1 MGRAF
6 EFRKARKMKRWSA
19 MAKAFTR
26 IGKDIV
32 MAVKEGGPNP
42 EANSRLRAVIQNAKS
57 ANMPKENVER
67 AIKKATDKDTANYK
81 EQLFEGYA
89 PHGIALL
96 IETATDNNNRTVANI
111 RSYFNKCN
119 GTMGTQGSVEFMF
132 DHTCNFRIPNNNI
145 DIEEL
150 ELEFIDFGA
159 EEIFADEDGILIY
172 APFESFGAIQKEL
185 ESRGIEILSSGFERI
200 PQITKKLTEAEMAD
214 VEKLIEKN
222 IIEIAPLAYMRGRTL
237 NDAFVILD
245 ESQNTTVEQMKM
257 FLTRIGFNSTAVI
270 TGDITQIDLPRHQK
284 SGLRHVI
291 EVLNDVEEISFS
303 FFTADD
309 VVRHPVVARIVKA
322 YEAFD
327 RKMEIE
333 SGKS

>member
-6 EFRKARKMKRWSA
+6 GCGRGKKMKRWAA

-42 EANSRLRAVIQNAKS
+42 DANSRLRAVIQNAKS

-81 EQLFEGYA
+81 EVLFEGYA
-89 PHGIALL
+89 PHGIAIL

-132 DHTCNFRIPNNNI
+132 DHTCNFRIPKGTI
-145 DIEEL
+145 DIEEM

-159 EEIFADEDGILIY
+159 DEIFAEEDDILIY

-185 ESRGIEILSSGFERI
+185 ENRHIEILSSGFERI
-200 PQITKKLTEAEMAD
+200 PQITKDLSPEQVAD
-214 VEKLIEKN
+214 VEKLLEKIE
-222 IIEIAPLAYMRGRTL
+222 E
-237 NDAFVILD
+237 D
-245 ESQNTTVEQMKM
+245 
-257 FLTRIGFNSTAVI
+257 
-270 TGDITQIDLPRHQK
+270 
-284 SGLRHVI
+284 
-291 EVLNDVEEISFS
+291 
-303 FFTADD
+303 DD
-309 VVRHPVVARIVKA
+309 VMNVYHT
-322 YEAFD
+322 
-327 RKMEIE
+327 MNE
-333 SGKS
+333 SE

>member
-6 EFRKARKMKRWSA
+6 EFRKGRKMKRWAA

-42 EANSRLRAVIQNAKS
+42 EANSRLRAVIQNAKA
-57 ANMPKENVER
+57 ANMPKDNVER

-81 EQLFEGYA
+81 EVLFEGYA
-89 PHGIALL
+89 PHGIAIL

-132 DHTCNFRIPNNNI
+132 DHTCNFRIANKNI
-145 DIEEL
+145 DIEEM

-159 EEIFADEDGILIY
+159 EEIFADEDDILIY

-185 ESRGIEILSSGFERI
+185 ENRGIEILSSGFERI
-200 PQITKKLTEAEMAD
+200 PQITKTLTEAQVAD
-214 VEKLIEKN
+214 VEKLLEKIE
-222 IIEIAPLAYMRGRTL
+222 E
-237 NDAFVILD
+237 D
-245 ESQNTTVEQMKM
+245 
-257 FLTRIGFNSTAVI
+257 
-270 TGDITQIDLPRHQK
+270 
-284 SGLRHVI
+284 
-291 EVLNDVEEISFS
+291 
-303 FFTADD
+303 DD
-309 VVRHPVVARIVKA
+309 VMNVYHTMQ
-322 YEAFD
+322 E
-327 RKMEIE
+327 
-333 SGKS
+333 